1 MVASKSI
8 KKHQKNMDDNRGT
21 ITIYC
26 CGLSSGVDAP
36 HFYLV
41 KAEKIDTQNFKGDFA
56 KNHKAHLGSKVIPT
70 PDAYMTDK
78 VWNKPE
84 PDFYKGLRDLLVK
97 KDYPEL

>member
-1 MVASKSI
+1 MLDSKPVN
-8 KKHQKNMDDNRGT
+8 KHQTNMDYNRGT
-21 ITIYC
+21 ITISS
-26 CGLSSGVDAP
+26 CGIASVSVGTC
-36 HFYLV
+36 FYLV

-56 KNHKAHLGSKVIPT
+56 KNHKAHIGSKVIPT

-97 KDYPEL
+97 KDYP